1 LRHLKSLLPSITI
14 GVMGNGVIYMI
25 PLLVGGMVSDRGFD
39 EQVAGYMAS
48 ADLGGYALATFLTA
62 MLLDR
67 VPWRRMAYVALTVL
81 IAANIATTFSHG
93 ITEFACARIA
103 SGLGCG
109 VLAALAS
116 VTIGQSEE
124 PDRNY
129 GFLLAASLLY
139 GTAALWGLPV
149 MLGRF
154 GLNSA
159 YWLLA
164 GLGVLICLVVPS
176 IPAGRPAPARTQ
188 ESGRRMPHWL
198 LAAAVLLSILLFWAD
213 QNDVYAYIERVGNA
227 SQISPEFIG
236 FSLGVANLT
245 GFFGASLVAA
255 LGSRA
260 GRLVPILV
268 ATVVNLGCL
277 YVLSRPAMPWVYL
290 AAIAV
295 TSFTWNIVNPFQLG
309 VLASVD
315 PTGKALA
322 LAATV
327 TGAGLAIG
335 PAIGA
340 AAIGIG
346 SYPAIF
352 WLAGGLAVVSVLLML
367 PALRVPADR
376 GLAQD

>member
-1 LRHLKSLLPSITI
+1 VHVRKLKGLLPSIAI
-14 GVMGNGVIYMI
+14 GVMGNGVIYLI
-25 PLLVGGMVSDRGFD
+25 PLLVGGMVSDRGFS
-39 EQVAGYMAS
+39 EQLAGYMAS

-67 VPWRRMAYVALTVL
+67 IPWRRMAFIGLAVM
-81 IAANIATTFSHG
+81 IAANVATTFSHDAG
-93 ITEFACARIA
+93 TFALCRIA

-109 VLAALAS
+109 ILAALAS
-116 VTIGQSEE
+116 VTIGQSDQ

-139 GTAALWGLPV
+139 GTAALWGLPG
-149 MLGRF
+149 LLTQF

-159 YWLLA
+159 YWLLV
-164 GLGVLICLVVPS
+164 VLAVAILFVVPF
-176 IPAGRPAPARTQ
+176 IPAGRASRSAGVVAT
-188 ESGRRMPHWL
+188 GHAPHWL
-198 LAAAVLLSILLFWAD
+198 LAAGVLLSILLFWAD

-227 SQISPEFIG
+227 SGISAEFIG
-236 FSLGVANLT
+236 FSLGVGNLT
-245 GFFGASLVAA
+245 GFLGASLVAA

-260 GRLVPILV
+260 GRLVPIVV
-268 ATVVNLGCL
+268 ATVINLGCL
-277 YVLSRPAMPWVYL
+277 WILAHPVSPWTYL
-290 AAIAV
+290 VALGT

-309 VLASVD
+309 ILAAVD
-315 PTGKALA
+315 PSGKALA

-346 SYPAIF
+346 GYAAVF
-352 WLAGGLAVVSVLLML
+352 WLAGTLAIVSVFLML
-367 PALRVPADR
+367 PALRAAPA
-376 GLAQD
+376 A